1 MKIAI
6 VANGPL
12 TRNLAP
18 FGKDW
23 EMWGLG
29 YPAYRLSWQDKF
41 DKLFELH
48 NYKKDDSGDDFTFS
62 SEYVSWMEK
71 NSVFIRDDLPWESLK
86 ALSSPDGFDSSMAI
100 MIAYA
105 ILQMPDEIG
114 VWGIDARIMDEE
126 EYKNQWPNILWLLG
140 IAKGCGITV
149 RCPSQSGLFTQ
160 GDYGAQET

>member
-18 FGKDW
+18 FGEDW

-29 YPAYRLSWQDKF
+29 YPVYRLGWRDKF
-41 DKLFELH
+41 DKVFEIHTDAL
-48 NYKKDDSGDDFTFS
+48 KDIDA
-62 SEYVSWMEK
+62 EYLIWMEK
-71 NSVFIRDDLPWESLK
+71 NSVIVRKDLPWESLR
-86 ALSSPDGFDSSMAI
+86 AISSPDGFDSSMSI

-126 EYKNQWPNILWLLG
+126 EYRNQWPNILWLLG

-160 GDYGAQET
+160 GDYGA

>member
-18 FGKDW
+18 FGDW
-23 EMWGLG
+23 ECWGMGHTTYKLG
-29 YPAYRLSWQDKF
+29 WEEKF

-48 NYKKDDSGDDFTFS
+48 SYDFDQD
-62 SEYVSWMEK
+62 YLDWMIK
-71 NSVFIRDDLPWESLK
+71 NSVILRKDLPWESLK

-105 ILQMPDEIG
+105 IAQMPDEIG

-126 EYKNQWPNILWLLG
+126 EYRNQWPNILWLLG

-160 GDYGAQET
+160 GDYGA

>member
-18 FGKDW
+18 FGEDW

-29 YPAYRLSWQDKF
+29 WTTHKLGWEDKF
-41 DKLFELH
+41 DKIFEIH
-48 NYKKDDSGDDFTFS
+48 NHDFDQD
-62 SEYVSWMEK
+62 YLDWQKK
-71 NSVFIRDDLPWESLK
+71 NSVIIRKDLPWESLK
-86 ALSSPDGFDSSMAI
+86 ALSSPDGFDSSMSI

-126 EYKNQWPNILWLLG
+126 EYSNQWPNILWLLG

-160 GDYGAQET
+160 GDYGA